1 MGWSY
6 KRLWIRLAE
15 REMKKTDLL
24 KTAGIN
30 STTLAK
36 MGKNEA
42 VTMGALERICE
53 ALQCNIE
60 DIVEFVPSSDARRAS
75 CDSQG

>member
-6 KRLWIRLAE
+6 KRLWVCLAE
-15 REMKKTDLL
+15 RGMKKTDLL
-24 KTAGIN
+24 RTAGIN

-42 VTMGALERICE
+42 VTMGALEKICG
-53 ALQCNIE
+53 ALECNIE
-60 DIVEFVPSSDARRAS
+60 DIVEFVPTQSAPEKS
-75 CDSQG
+75 

>member
-6 KRLWIRLAE
+6 KRLWVRLAE
-15 REMKKTDLL
+15 NSMKKTDLL
-24 KTAGIN
+24 KLAGIN

-42 VTMGALERICE
+42 VTMGALEKICG
-53 ALQCNIE
+53 ALHCNIE
-60 DIVEFVPSSDARRAS
+60 DIVEFVPSPLPPHND
-75 CDSQG
+75 